1 MFFKKKVDEGRAKQI
16 KDLRSSFPSLR
27 RPQNDDSIFDM
38 LFEVDKAYSTLRV
51 YIHPDFPN
59 SKPGLLQMFSDVMRL
74 FEEVILQSTELF
86 LSFMHAALKMISTT
100 DHFYQQMQRR
110 YLSDWNLFCL
120 RYISFANC
128 WTCDSLLAGP
138 VQTGHRL

>member
-59 SKPGLLQMFSDVMRL
+59 SKPGLLQMFADVIRL

-86 LSFMHAALKMISTT
+86 LCLMHAALKMISTT
-100 DHFYQQMQRR
+100 DHIYQ
-110 YLSDWNLFCL
+110 
-120 RYISFANC
+120 
-128 WTCDSLLAGP
+128 
-138 VQTGHRL
+138 

>member
-59 SKPGLLQMFSDVMRL
+59 SKPGLLQMFCDVKWL
-74 FEEVILQSTELF
+74 IEDVILQSTELF
-86 LSFMHAALKMISTT
+86 L
-100 DHFYQQMQRR
+100 
-110 YLSDWNLFCL
+110 
-120 RYISFANC
+120 
-128 WTCDSLLAGP
+128 
-138 VQTGHRL
+138 